1 MKKIRKYIAFIL
13 FVTLTVSS
21 TCITALSANDVLSYE
36 LNEDKKSYTLSA
48 CSTLAAYELEIPSTH
63 NSLPVTAIGEKAF
76 YNCEKIYKITIG
88 ANVANIGNGAF
99 YGCSSLSEIDIEGD
113 NFVETD
119 GAIYTSDMKT
129 LVYVIDRNTEAFA
142 LDSRTESI
150 NGYCFSGMTKL
161 VEVDLKNVSRL
172 GSHCFAD
179 CTSLSLLTVP
189 TTLDEYPEYLFSGCT
204 SLLAASV
211 EPTVKKIG
219 AGCFFNCESL
229 RSVLVPNDIYVGEN
243 AFWGCDGVTVYC
255 NSKSSCDTVA
265 RRCGVKVEN
274 ISFTGQRRVKSIVI
288 NPIRSLSVGEK
299 REINSGL
306 VGDNIEVR
314 YCFYVSSNPD
324 VIEISDKIMSAKK
337 EGKATIYA
345 YSVDGLKIDSREAEV
360 VKQNALLESEHNYLD
375 NSDETKT
382 YTLSGKPS
390 KILITF
396 SEQTYTEQDEDFIFI
411 TDGDG
416 ESYGAYSGS
425 ELSGKS
431 LIINSDTVNIRLTS
445 DENVNYYGY
454 SIVSVVNA
462 DDIAFPEKIT
472 LSQDTLELR
481 IGEEKKIDVEISPT
495 DAYYGKIYYRI
506 SDSSV
511 ASVDSEG
518 KISGIGGGE
527 TYLTVFSKYGDAT
540 AQCKIKVIDNSY
552 NGFVYEISNGEAE
565 IIYYKGNETNITIPE
580 KINNYPTTKIAS
592 YAFAFN
598 GSIKSV
604 SIPSSIK
611 AISPFAFAGCS
622 SLESFEVSA
631 KNTYYKS
638 VDGDIQT
645 YDGSCLVC
653 VKGATD
659 GAYVIPDEIKTILC
673 GAVGYNCGITAVT
686 LGELT
691 ENIET
696 GAFEGCSSLVAFKV
710 NAKNKHYCAVN
721 DSLYSYDKK
730 SFVLCPTAKSGEIIV
745 SNNTEKISANAFYKC
760 ESINKI
766 TLPKSVKVIDGTAFC
781 CASALTEISIDT
793 SNPNYKSDNGC
804 IYTSDLKTLV
814 CVPCGKNGGY
824 SVMESVEVIGEYAF
838 ANSSLSNVNLPYNLK
853 RISAYAFCGA
863 DSLSSIVLTPYVE
876 SLAEH
881 CFDNCSGIVIYA
893 PNGIKSVGENSF
905 DGKFYCAEGSETEQ
919 SLIKAGI
926 EPLNCTYCCSDE
938 YMLIA
943 FSIEPNL
950 KNGSSMNVNAFS
962 DGENDIF
969 NVKFSYD
976 GEIYIPRGYVN
987 FKLCHE
993 CDDELK
999 VWLDDGTRFSSNDS
1013 WIEFISDTNMFY
1025 VSPSSLEVILPGL
1038 KIKTMPKKTEYIFG
1052 QELDTDGLSLYYLS
1066 PDGKVTVITDGY
1078 TAECGL
1084 DKNGENTVYV
1094 SYLNAL
1100 TEYSVNVSAP
1110 QFECEAT
1117 LSGGNTVGSSLSLGI
1132 SNITPV
1138 GMKYEI
1144 YWYRNGVV
1152 IDGEN
1157 NKTYKVTVDDM
1168 GKTICAVVKA
1178 GNGFEGSITSN
1189 EIYIEITEISSE
1201 IYCVN
1206 KNSSIISKISLQTNV
1221 KDFVASLS
1229 PNEFLTVKK
1238 GTVTVSDSSY
1248 VGTGMAVE
1256 LVVGGVTYQKLN
1268 IVVTG
1273 DINGD
1278 GKTTVTDFVK
1288 LKTRIM
1294 SQTQFDGVGEKGAD
1308 VNGDGKITITD
1319 FVQMKTHILGN
1330 GKIIAKEAK

>member
-1 MKKIRKYIAFIL
+1 MKKIRKYIVFIL
-13 FVTLTVSS
+13 SVALTVSS
-21 TCITALSANDVLSYE
+21 TCITAFSANDVLSYE
-36 LNEDKKSYTLSA
+36 LNEDKKSYTISA
-48 CSTLAAYELEIPSTH
+48 CSALAAYELEIPSTH
-63 NSLPVTAIGEKAF
+63 NSLPVTVIGEKAF
-76 YNCEKIYKITIG
+76 YNCEKLYKITIG
-88 ANVANIGNGAF
+88 ANITNIGSGAF
-99 YGCSSLSEIDIEGD
+99 YGCSSLVEIDIEGD
-113 NFVETD
+113 NFVKTD

-129 LVYVIDRNTEAFA
+129 LVYVLDRNADAFA
-142 LDSRTESI
+142 VDSRTESI
-150 NGYCFSGMTKL
+150 NGYCFAGMTNL
-161 VEVDLKNVSRL
+161 VDVDLKNVSRL

-189 TTLDEYPEYLFSGCT
+189 AKLDEYPEYLFSGCT
-204 SLLAASV
+204 SLLAVSV
-211 EPTVKKIG
+211 EPAVKKIG
-219 AGCFFNCESL
+219 PGCFFNCENL

-243 AFWGCDGVTVYC
+243 AFWGCDSVTVYC
-255 NSKSSCDTVA
+255 NSKSSCDAVA
-265 RRCGVKVEN
+265 RRCGAKVEN

-324 VIEISDKIMSAKK
+324 VIEISDKIMIAKA

-345 YSVDGLKIDSREAEV
+345 YSVDGLKIDSKDVEV

-390 KILITF
+390 RILITF

-411 TDGDG
+411 TDGNG

-425 ELSGKS
+425 ELSSKS

-445 DENVNYYGY
+445 DEDVNYFGY
-454 SIVSVVNA
+454 SVVSIVNA
-462 DDIAFPEKIT
+462 DSIVFPEKIT
-472 LSQDTLELR
+472 LSQDVLELK

-506 SDSSV
+506 SDSSI

-518 KISGIGGGE
+518 KISGISGGE
-527 TYLTVFSKYGDAT
+527 TYLTVFSKYGDVT
-540 AQCKIKVIDNSY
+540 AQCKIKIIDNSY

-565 IIYYKGNETNITIPE
+565 IVYYKGSEINITIPE

-598 GSIKSV
+598 TSIESV
-604 SIPSSIK
+604 SIPSGVK
-611 AISPFAFAGCS
+611 TISPFAFAGCS
-622 SLESFEVSA
+622 SLEMFEVSS

-638 VDGDIQT
+638 INSSIRS

-653 VKGATD
+653 VKGTASGT
-659 GAYVIPDEIKTILC
+659 YVIPNEIKSVLC
-673 GAVGYNCGITAVT
+673 GAIGYNYGITAVT

-691 ENIET
+691 EDIES
-696 GAFEGCSSLVAFKV
+696 GAFEGCSSLTAFNV
-710 NAKNKHYCAVN
+710 NAKNRHYWAIN
-721 DSLYSYDKK
+721 GLLYSYDKK
-730 SFVLCPTAKSGEIIV
+730 SFVLCPTAKSGEITV
-745 SNNTEKISANAFYKC
+745 SDGTEIISANAFYNC
-760 ESINKI
+760 NQINKI
-766 TLPKSVKVIDGTAFC
+766 ALPKSVKTIDGTAFC
-781 CASALTEISIDT
+781 CASALTEISIDA
-793 SNPNYKSDNGC
+793 SNSNYKSDNGC
-804 IYTSDLKTLV
+804 VYTSDLKTLV
-814 CVPCGKNGGY
+814 CVPCGKEGGY
-824 SVMESVEVIGEYAF
+824 SVIASVEEIGEYAF
-838 ANSSLSNVNLPYNLK
+838 ANSLLSNVNLPYNLK
-853 RISAYAFCGA
+853 KISAYAFYGA

-876 SLAEH
+876 TLADH
-881 CFDNCSGIVIYA
+881 CFDNCSSIVIYA
-893 PNGIKSVGENSF
+893 PNGIKSVGENAF
-905 DGKFYCAEGSETEQ
+905 DGKFYCAEESETEQ

-926 EPLNCTYCCSDE
+926 VPLYCTYSYNDE

-943 FSIEPNL
+943 FSVEPNL
-950 KNGSSMNVNAFS
+950 KNGSVLSVNAFS
-962 DGENDIF
+962 DGENDVF
-969 NVKFSYD
+969 NVKFTYD
-976 GEIYIPRGYVN
+976 GEIYYPRGYVN

-999 VWLDDGTRFSSNDS
+999 VRLNDGTQFSSNDF
-1013 WIEFISDTNMFY
+1013 WIEFISNANVFY
-1025 VSPSSLEVILPGL
+1025 VSPSSLEVSLPEL

-1066 PDGKVTVITDGY
+1066 PNGKVTVITEGY

-1094 SYLNAL
+1094 SYLNTF
-1100 TEYSVNVSAP
+1100 TEYPVNVSAP
-1110 QFECEAT
+1110 QFECEVA
-1117 LSGGNTVGSSLSLGI
+1117 LSGGNTVGSSLSLEI

-1144 YWYRNGVV
+1144 VWYRNGVAV
-1152 IDGEN
+1152 DGEN
-1157 NKTYKVTVDDM
+1157 DKTYKVTIDDM
-1168 GKTICAVVKA
+1168 GKTICATVSA
-1178 GNGFEGSITSN
+1178 GNGFEGRVTSN

-1206 KNSSIISKISLQTNV
+1206 KNSSIISKISLQTTV

-1229 PNEFLTVKK
+1229 PSEFLTVKK
-1238 GTVTVSDSSY
+1238 GTSTVSDSSY
-1248 VGTGMAVE
+1248 VGTGMTVE

-1294 SQTQFDGVGEKGAD
+1294 TQTQFDGVGEIGAD